1 MASPRHTPVSLV
13 RITDHLMISAS
24 LASVT
29 ITNLRSRLIQSAAY
43 LTPANAMLSVELNYL
58 ADMLDDIKQLYN
70 VSQQA
75 RQWSKRIHGAI
86 WETTVRV

>member
-1 MASPRHTPVSLV
+1 M
-13 RITDHLMISAS
+13 
-24 LASVT
+24 T
-29 ITNLRSRLIQSAAY
+29 ITSLHPRLIQFAAY

-58 ADMLDDIKQLYN
+58 ADVLDDIEQLYN

-75 RQWSKRIHGAI
+75 RQWSKRIHDAI